1 MKLSEFKSAAESCI
15 KDAAQLKDGVSAV
28 NALLEAHGFPI
39 ITHFPEVDE
48 AQVLSQDGMPCG
60 VLAVVSL
67 LREKYGRPVA
77 AYAA

>member
-28 NALLEAHGFPI
+28 NTLLEAHGFPV
-39 ITHFPEVDE
+39 ITYFPEVDV
-48 AQVLSQDGMPCG
+48 AQVLTQNGMPCG

-77 AYAA
+77 AYVA